1 MEREFQIMQMRSSG
15 ERGSANLKFLIVMA
29 LMGACAY
36 AGYLYIPVAFQ
47 ANAYKDL
54 MQHYADVTATQGY
67 VPSWAGEQLTKS
79 AGEYGVPP
87 NAIITHANRDNRV
100 EVRVQFVKP
109 IEFPGYT
116 YNYEFDHTV
125 RSTAFLTFK

>member
-1 MEREFQIMQMRSSG
+1 MQMQRSG

-29 LMGACAY
+29 ILIGTAY
-36 AGYLYIPVAFQ
+36 AGYLYVPVAFQ

-54 MQHYADVTATQGY
+54 MQHYADVAVAQGY
-67 VPSWAGEQLTKS
+67 PPSWAGEQLMKS
-79 AGEYGVPP
+79 AAEYDVPT
-87 NAIITHANRDNRV
+87 NAVITPAQRDNRV
-100 EVRVQFVKP
+100 EIRVKFVRE

-125 RSTAFLTFK
+125 KSTAFLAFK

>member
-1 MEREFQIMQMRSSG
+1 MQMHRSG
-15 ERGSANLKFLIVMA
+15 ERGSANLKFVIVML

-47 ANAYKDL
+47 AKAYQDV
-54 MQHYADVTATQGY
+54 MQHYADVAAAQGY
-67 VPSWAGEQLTKS
+67 APSWAGEQVAKS
-79 AGEYGVPP
+79 APEYDVPAD
-87 NAIITHANRDNRV
+87 AIITPAQRDNRI
-100 EVRVQFVKP
+100 EVRVQFARP

-125 RSTAFLTFK
+125 KSTAFLTFK